1 MYENNISYSNYCLE
15 LSCLMLSFD
24 KSYIHAGLSDIPLA
38 IVSRRLV
45 SLSRDTLL
53 SSLALLLKHQLG
65 YSLGLIF

>member
-1 MYENNISYSNYCLE
+1 MRTTSPIATTVL
-15 LSCLMLSFD
+15 LMLSFV
-24 KSYIHAGLSDIPLA
+24 KSYIHAGLSDIPFA

-65 YSLGLIF
+65 YSLDLIFWR